1 MSTEVMIVAAPRGAS
16 GRYTA
21 MAQWLHWVSAALML
35 AVLVLAWV
43 MESLPNGD
51 ASRPTMVMLHKS
63 VGLTILG
70 LTAVRLIWRAI
81 HPPPAVARWA
91 AWEAVAA
98 KASHWLLYLLLLAMP
113 LSGYLMSAG
122 RGRAIPYFGLFEVPL
137 LTPATDAIWRIGAT
151 VHAVGHWALY
161 ALVALH
167 IAAAVW
173 HVAIRRDGTLDR
185 MLPEQTGP

>member
-1 MSTEVMIVAAPRGAS
+1 MSTDVMIAAAPRAVT

-21 MAQWLHWVSAALML
+21 LAQWLHWVSAALML

-63 VGLTILG
+63 VGMTILA
-70 LTAVRLIWRAI
+70 LTAARLVWRAI
-81 HPPPAVARWA
+81 HPPPAAAHWA
-91 AWEAVAA
+91 TWESMAA
-98 KASHWLLYLLLLAMP
+98 KVSHWLLYLVMLAMP

-122 RGRAIPYFGLFEVPL
+122 RGRAIPYFGLFDVPL
-137 LTPATDAIWRIGAT
+137 LAPATDAIWRIGAT

-161 ALVALH
+161 GLVALH

-185 MLPEQTGP
+185 MLPEQTGG

>member
-1 MSTEVMIVAAPRGAS
+1 MSTDVMTAAAPRAAT
-16 GRYTA
+16 GRYTTP
-21 MAQWLHWVSAALML
+21 AQWLHWVSAALML

-51 ASRPTMVMLHKS
+51 ASRATVVMLHKS

-70 LTAVRLIWRAI
+70 LTAVRLVWRAI
-81 HPPPAVARWA
+81 HPPPPTARWA
-91 AWEAVAA
+91 AWESMAA
-98 KASHWLLYLLLLAMP
+98 TASHWLLYLVLLAMP

-137 LTPATDAIWRIGAT
+137 LTPATDAIWRIGST
-151 VHAVGHWALY
+151 VHWAGQWALY

-173 HVAIRRDGTLDR
+173 HVAVRRDGTLDR
-185 MLPEQTGP
+185 MLPEQTGG

>member
-1 MSTEVMIVAAPRGAS
+1 MSTEVMTAAAPRAIT

-21 MAQWLHWVSAALML
+21 IAQWLHWVSAALML

-51 ASRPTMVMLHKS
+51 AARATIVMLHKS
-63 VGLTILG
+63 VGLTILA
-70 LTAVRLIWRAI
+70 LTAARLVWRAI
-81 HPPPAVARWA
+81 HPPPAARWA
-91 AWEAVAA
+91 AWEAAA
-98 KASHWLLYLLLLAMP
+98 ATASHWLLYLVLLAMP

-151 VHAVGHWALY
+151 VHSVGQWAVY

-167 IAAAVW
+167 IGAAVW
-173 HVAIRRDGTLDR
+173 HVAVRRDGTLDR

>member
-1 MSTEVMIVAAPRGAS
+1 MTSTALASAARQTS

-21 MAQWLHWVSAALML
+21 TAQWLHWISAALML
-35 AVLVLAWV
+35 AVLILAWV

-51 ASRPTMVMLHKS
+51 ASRATIVMLHKS
-63 VGLTILG
+63 VGLTILA
-70 LTAVRLIWRAI
+70 LTAARLVWRAI
-81 HPPPAVARWA
+81 HPPPPAMRWA
-91 AWEAVAA
+91 AWEAAA
-98 KASHWLLYLLLLAMP
+98 ATASHWLLYLVLLAMP
-113 LSGYLMSAG
+113 FSGYLMSAG

-137 LTPATDAIWRIGAT
+137 LTPATDAIWRIGST
-151 VHAVGHWALY
+151 VHSVGQWALY

-167 IAAAVW
+167 IAATVW

>member
-1 MSTEVMIVAAPRGAS
+1 MSTNVIAATARCADT

-21 MAQWLHWVSAALML
+21 TAQWLHWVSAALML

-51 ASRPTMVMLHKS
+51 ASRATVVMLHKS

-70 LTAVRLIWRAI
+70 LTTARLVWRAI
-81 HPPPAVARWA
+81 HPPPAAARWA
-91 AWEAVAA
+91 AWEAAAA

-113 LSGYLMSAG
+113 ISGYLMSAG

-137 LTPATDAIWRIGAT
+137 LTPATEAIWRIGAT
-151 VHAVGHWALY
+151 IHAVGHWALY
-161 ALVALH
+161 GLVGLH

-185 MLPEQTGP
+185 MLPEQTDG

>member
-1 MSTEVMIVAAPRGAS
+1 MSTDLMTAAPRAAT

-21 MAQWLHWVSAALML
+21 AAQWLHWVSAALML

-51 ASRPTMVMLHKS
+51 ASRATVVMLHKS

-70 LTAVRLIWRAI
+70 LTAVRLVWRAI
-81 HPPPAVARWA
+81 HPPPPAARWA
-91 AWEAVAA
+91 AWEAAA
-98 KASHWLLYLLLLAMP
+98 AMASHWLLYLVLLAMP
-113 LSGYLMSAG
+113 ISGYLMSAG

-137 LTPATDAIWRIGAT
+137 LTPATDAIWRIGST
-151 VHAVGHWALY
+151 VHSVGQWALY

-185 MLPEQTGP
+185 MLPEQARG

>member
-1 MSTEVMIVAAPRGAS
+1 MSTEVMTTATPRAAT
-16 GRYTA
+16 GRYSAT
-21 MAQWLHWVSAALML
+21 AQWLHWTSAALML

-51 ASRPTMVMLHKS
+51 ASRATIVMLHKS
-63 VGLTILG
+63 VGLTILA
-70 LTAVRLIWRAI
+70 LTAVRLVWRAI
-81 HPPPAVARWA
+81 HPPPPAARWA
-91 AWEAVAA
+91 AWEAAAA

-122 RGRAIPYFGLFEVPL
+122 RGRAIPYFGLFDVPL
-137 LTPATDAIWRIGAT
+137 LAPATDAIWQIGAT
-151 VHAVGHWALY
+151 IHAVGHWALY
-161 ALVALH
+161 GLVALH

-185 MLPEQTGP
+185 MLPEQSGP

>member
-1 MSTEVMIVAAPRGAS
+1 MTTDVMTAAARETS

-21 MAQWLHWVSAALML
+21 IAQSLHWVSAALML

-51 ASRPTMVMLHKS
+51 ASRATVVMLHKS
-63 VGLTILG
+63 VGLTILA
-70 LTAVRLIWRAI
+70 LTAARLIWRAI
-81 HPPPAVARWA
+81 HPPPSAMRWA
-91 AWEAVAA
+91 AWEAAA
-98 KASHWLLYLLLLAMP
+98 ATASHWLLYLVLLAMP
-113 LSGYLMSAG
+113 ISGYLISAG

-151 VHAVGHWALY
+151 VHAVGQWALY

-173 HVAIRRDGTLDR
+173 HVAVRRDGTLDR

>member
-1 MSTEVMIVAAPRGAS
+1 MSTEVMIAAAPRAAT

-21 MAQWLHWVSAALML
+21 AAQGLHWVSAALML

-43 MESLPNGD
+43 MESLPNND
-51 ASRPTMVMLHKS
+51 STRATVVMLHKS
-63 VGLTILG
+63 VGLTILA
-70 LTAVRLIWRAI
+70 LTVARLAWRAI
-81 HPPPAVARWA
+81 HPPPPAARWA
-91 AWEAVAA
+91 AWEAAA
-98 KASHWLLYLLLLAMP
+98 AMASHWLLYLVLLAMP
-113 LSGYLMSAG
+113 ISGYLMSAG

-151 VHAVGHWALY
+151 VHWAGQWALY
-161 ALVALH
+161 TLVALH

-185 MLPEQTGP
+185 MLPEQSGP